1 MDKLKLI
8 TQRKQPKDML
18 IIKKNNAFPLRKMQ
32 VTGDTAIIIKN
43 TGNNVYYSNSRIF
56 ISNKILYFLYCW
68 DSCSLIFLQI

>member
-8 TQRKQPKDML
+8 TLRKQPKRYADYL
-18 IIKKNNAFPLRKMQ
+18 KNNAFPLRKTQ
-32 VTGDTAIIIKN
+32 VIGDTAIIIKN

-68 DSCSLIFLQI
+68 DSCSLFFLQI